1 MSQKVMQFLFS
12 SSKQG
17 TLHIINK
24 GLDINFFVTFAKKEF
39 QLLFIGT
46 FLHNSEIQDSFSV
59 CHLSLNFQ
67 ETTYFFFV

>member
-17 TLHIINK
+17 TLHIIIK
-24 GLDINFFVTFAKKEF
+24 GLDIFCDSCQKRVSLT
-39 QLLFIGT
+39 IICT

-67 ETTYFFFV
+67 ETIYLVFV

>member
-17 TLHIINK
+17 TLHILSK
-24 GLDINFFVTFAKKEF
+24 VWTFFVTVAKKEF

-67 ETTYFFFV
+67 ETIYLVFI